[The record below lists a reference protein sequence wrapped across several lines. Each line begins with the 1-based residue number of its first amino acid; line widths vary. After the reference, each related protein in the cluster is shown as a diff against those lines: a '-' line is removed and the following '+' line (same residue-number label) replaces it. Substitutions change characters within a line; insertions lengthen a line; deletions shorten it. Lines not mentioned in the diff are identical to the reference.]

1 MSYKIFLIICL
12 LIIVG
17 LLIIIFSIKLYKNK
31 EGFTNLEISDDINY
45 NDYYFP
51 SEEDTYL
58 FYQFNYQDGYN
69 QINEY
74 YNRNKIIINPLYPLI
89 SDNLQEEPFYNLSIN
104 KNALR
109 FQHTS
114 HPLLFN
120 VDIVNP
126 KSEGLTLTLFWK
138 FENTNPEDI
147 DILSMGK
154 INNNYIVLK
163 LRQKQFEME
172 FLYPMITKPIIT
184 KQVKLTSSD
193 LEGWLML
200 NIKLD
205 RIKNTVGLY
214 HQGILILEYYMKGNL
229 PIFDTIIIRP
239 NVEDVRFRKGK
250 QVLLGLL
257 DSLIYYN
264 KPLTD
269 YQINNDIHS
278 FLLFRS
284 SSPRMIGFEYPN
296 CKGRY
301 QYYYYNQSIKEFSQN
316 FKINSLIIPSWAN
329 LKLGYQNISNQPK
342 MEEINIITHDFLI
355 SLELNQSFLIEL
367 EKYHLV
373 DNLQK
378 NIQMSSDSRYQITI
392 HSKK

>member
-1 MSYKIFLIICL
+1 ML
-12 LIIVG
+12 
-17 LLIIIFSIKLYKNK
+17 SIKLNKNK

-51 SEEDTYL
+51 SEKDTYL
-58 FYQFNYQDGYN
+58 YYQFNYPDGYN

-74 YNRNKIIINPLYPLI
+74 YNRHKIIISPEYPLI

-114 HPLLFN
+114 QPLIFN
-120 VDIVNP
+120 IDIVNP
-126 KSEGLTLTLFWK
+126 QNEGLTFTIFWK

-154 INNNYIVLK
+154 INNQMIILK
-163 LRQKQFEME
+163 LRQKQFELE
-172 FLYPMITKPIIT
+172 FLYPMITKPIII
-184 KQVKLTSSD
+184 KRSNLTSSD

-205 RIKNTVGLY
+205 RIRNTVALY
-214 HQGILILEYYMKGNL
+214 HQGKIILEYHMNGHL
-229 PIFDTIIIRP
+229 PTFDTIIIRP
-239 NVEDVRFRKGK
+239 NVENIRFRKGK

-264 KPLTD
+264 KPLSD
-269 YQINNDIHS
+269 YEINNDIHS

-301 QYYYYNQSIKEFSQN
+301 QYYYYDTSMKLFTDK
-316 FKINSLIIPSWAN
+316 FKLLSLIIPTWTN
-329 LKLGYQNISNQPK
+329 LKLEYQNQPYQNILNQST
-342 MEEINIITHDFLI
+342 MESINIISHDFLI

-367 EKYHLV
+367 QKYHMF
-373 DNLQK
+373 DNVQINNLN
-378 NIQMSSDSRYQITI
+378 NINQNQDSRYQITI
-392 HSKK
+392 YSKK